1 MRPLC
6 LPIAGLSALLLAA
19 CGAWAEPPAAAEPF
33 LAEPPLSVSIEE
45 ASADAMLFGD
55 PVAMAAGEPSAIEEA
70 PGAPPVVP
78 SPLPMQTYEGYGG
91 TTFVPLAYLLNPGP
105 AGELFG
111 MPSASYSFTKA
122 GDKDLHIWAL
132 SITLLRRV
140 EVSWAI
146 NRVGLGDWPDKVRV
160 LTAGFRSAGRDHLY
174 MHNINLRGLLIEEAD
189 AMPAVT
195 GGAHFKIG
203 QGVHSI
209 DHRMGG
215 GARRVGFEKE
225 SGVDFTLTA
234 SKTCP
239 NLVFGRPL
247 IATAGLRWSKGSQI
261 GWTGFGSGYRT
272 SWEGSLI
279 CMVTDQLATGYEY
292 RMKRSA
298 YTHNRGLYASED
310 DWHSIFAAYAIDE
323 HMKVRGQ
330 WMYAGELGRGI
341 QACVWGIQFQYD
353 F

>member
-6 LPIAGLSALLLAA
+6 CVVAGLVALGLVMWGNPAL
-19 CGAWAEPPAAAEPF
+19 AEPPAQAGP
-33 LAEPPLSVSIEE
+33 LAVSIDD
-45 ASADAMLFGD
+45 SPGDAMLI
-55 PVAMAAGEPSAIEEA
+55 AAATEEPPAGQPLEPAKS
-70 PGAPPVVP
+70 P

-91 TTFVPLAYLLNPGP
+91 TTFTPLAYLLNPGP
-105 AGELFG
+105 EGELFG

-122 GDKDLHIWAL
+122 GDKDLHVWAL
-132 SITLLRRV
+132 SITLARRV
-140 EVSWAI
+140 ELSWAL

-160 LTAGFRSAGRDHLY
+160 LTGGFRRAGRDHVY
-174 MHNINLRGLLIEEAD
+174 MHNINLRGLLIEEDNTA
-189 AMPAVT
+189 PAVT
-195 GGAHFKIG
+195 GGVHFKIG
-203 QGVHSI
+203 QGVRSI

-239 NLVFGRPL
+239 DILFGRP
-247 IATAGLRWSKGSQI
+247 IIGTAGLRWSKGSQI
-261 GWTGFGSGYRT
+261 GWAGFGSGYRM

-279 CMVTDQLATGYEY
+279 CMVTDQLAAGYEY

-310 DWHSIFAAYAIDE
+310 DWHSLFAAYAIDE

-330 WMYAGELGRGI
+330 WVHGGEFARGLQECI
-341 QACVWGIQFQYD
+341 WGIQFQYD